1 MEIQLKIIGIL
12 LIILASIHAF
22 FPKYFNWKKDLSL
35 LSLINRQL
43 MYIHSFFIAF
53 VILLIGILCLTS
65 AEELIGTSLGKKI
78 SLGIGLFWVTRLF
91 IQFFGYSAKLWR
103 GKAFETSVHI
113 FFSIFW
119 FYISTIFILISL
131 AWYIYLVRCWYLNSF
146 ILWMKRKKHWC

>member
-12 LIILASIHAF
+12 LIILAAIHAF
-22 FPKYFNWKKDLSL
+22 FPKYFNWKKELSL

-43 MYIHSFFIAF
+43 MYIHSIFIAF

-65 AEELIGTSLGKKI
+65 AQELIGTSLGKKI
-78 SLGIGLFWVTRLF
+78 SLGLGIFWATRLF

-103 GKAFETSVHI
+103 GKTFETSVHI

-119 FYISTIFILISL
+119 SYMSTIFILISL
-131 AWYIYLVRCWYLNSF
+131 A
-146 ILWMKRKKHWC
+146 